1 MCYSSRSSGAWIALA
16 DSTVFIPENSPTF
29 ENEKE
34 HFEEP
39 RWNDGYYRG
48 AKSIDGQQQCF
59 EKLQERKPWSDSS
72 CISTQT
78 HMPILFRH
86 PPIAAQGHG
95 EKSLGESSQENKQFR
110 CPSSVNV
117 LVFGLWEETFTH
129 THTHTQKGGGGCPKQ
144 EVWSRTIFLWDD
156 KTPSGTSNLKPPS
169 TSNHYFN
176 WNRLFISVE
185 PIEKIKVILYFT
197 CQKW

>member
-129 THTHTQKGGGGCPKQ
+129 THTHTQKGGGGLSQTGSLEQDHLSVRWQDSFRDFKSETTQ
-144 EVWSRTIFLWDD
+144 
-156 KTPSGTSNLKPPS
+156 
-169 TSNHYFN
+169 YFQS
-176 WNRLFISVE
+176 L
-185 PIEKIKVILYFT
+185 L
-197 CQKW
+197 

>member
-1 MCYSSRSSGAWIALA
+1 MCYSGRSSGAWIALA
-16 DSTVFIPENSPTF
+16 DSTVFIPETSPTF

-59 EKLQERKPWSDSS
+59 EKLQERQPWSDSS

-78 HMPILFRH
+78 HMPVLFRH

-129 THTHTQKGGGGCPKQ
+129 THTHREREGGGGCPNRKFGAGPSFCEMTRLLQ
-144 EVWSRTIFLWDD
+144 GLQIWNHPVLPIITSTEIDFLQ
-156 KTPSGTSNLKPPS
+156 SSS
-169 TSNHYFN
+169 
-176 WNRLFISVE
+176 
-185 PIEKIKVILYFT
+185 VILYFT
-197 CQKW
+197 CQKR